1 MASQD
6 HIWEERISNNLFLT
20 HHLVSKGN
28 TDERKEMET
37 ERKWS
42 FQEKKNYKRKT
53 CFTKCSLWKIFQ
65 LNVKIKKNE

>member
-42 FQEKKNYKRKT
+42 FQEKKK
-53 CFTKCSLWKIFQ
+53 LQ
-65 LNVKIKKNE
+65 KKNLFHKM